1 MEKNDYD
8 FILGNISNRVNSN
21 KTKQLSNEIKLDEH
35 VSSYKKVINK
45 ITKEVSQEPAKDNIS
60 LWSTCYFDD
69 NFS

>member
-1 MEKNDYD
+1 MIQLEKNDYD

-45 ITKEVSQEPAKDNIS
+45 MTKEVSQEPAKDNIS
-60 LWSTCYFDD
+60 L
-69 NFS
+69 

>member
-1 MEKNDYD
+1 MIQLEKNDYD

-21 KTKQLSNEIKLDEH
+21 KKKQLSNEIKLDEH

-60 LWSTCYFDD
+60 L
-69 NFS
+69 

>member
-1 MEKNDYD
+1 MIQLEKNDYD

-60 LWSTCYFDD
+60 L
-69 NFS
+69 

>member
-60 LWSTCYFDD
+60 L
-69 NFS
+69 